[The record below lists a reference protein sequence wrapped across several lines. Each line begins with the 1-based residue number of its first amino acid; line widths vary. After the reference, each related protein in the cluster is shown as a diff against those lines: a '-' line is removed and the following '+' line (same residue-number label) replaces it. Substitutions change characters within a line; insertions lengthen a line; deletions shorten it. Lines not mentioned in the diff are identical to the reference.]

1 MKPKTLLDLARIS
14 NLPTVWSNVLAG
26 AVLGSPHPDA
36 LAVVTVGLSG
46 SLLYSGGMFLNDA
59 FDAEIDARE
68 RPERPIPSGRI
79 AKSTVLAVG
88 FGLLALALAV
98 LAVLV
103 ASARAASGA
112 RLVLAGLGVAAA
124 VLVYDR
130 FHKGVALSPVVMG
143 LCRAGLYAMGALA
156 VTPSFGREVA
166 LPAMTL
172 LLYVVGLTYVARFEN
187 ASAVGRIWPTLF
199 VFAPALLVVLRVGW
213 ALEQPKLA
221 AAVAVVLTAH
231 VAWSLRSLRLALRGG
246 KGAIPKAVVG
256 LIAGISLVDSA
267 FIALAGVSVGVA
279 AAVTAFGLTLLFQR
293 WVRGT

>member
-26 AVLGSPHPDA
+26 AVLGSPHPDP
-36 LAVVTVGLSG
+36 LAVVAVGLSG

-79 AKSTVLAVG
+79 AKGTVLAVG
-88 FGLLALALAV
+88 FGLLAAALAV
-98 LAVLV
+98 LVVLV
-103 ASARAASGA
+103 ASGRAAGGA
-112 RLVLAGLGVAAA
+112 KLFVAGFAVAAG
-124 VLVYDR
+124 VVVYDR
-130 FHKGVALSPVVMG
+130 FHKGVVWSPVVMG
-143 LCRAGLYAMGALA
+143 FCRAGLYAMGAFA
-156 VTPSFGREVA
+156 VIPSAQVVA
-166 LPAMTL
+166 LPATTL

-199 VFAPALLVVLRVGW
+199 VFAPALFVVLHFGW
-213 ALEQPKLA
+213 KEPPRLA
-221 AAVAVVLTAH
+221 AALAVVLTAH

-256 LIAGISLVDSA
+256 LIAGISLVDAA
-267 FIALAGVSVGVA
+267 FVALAGVPLGVA